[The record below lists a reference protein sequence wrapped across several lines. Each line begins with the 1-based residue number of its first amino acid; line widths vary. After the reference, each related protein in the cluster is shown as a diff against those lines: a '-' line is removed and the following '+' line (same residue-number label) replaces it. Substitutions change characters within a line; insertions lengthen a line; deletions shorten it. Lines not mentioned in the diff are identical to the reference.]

1 MTEAGKIRW
10 CRIMGVVNITPDSFS
25 DGGHFLDPGAAF
37 AQAEKLVADGA
48 EIVDI
53 GAESSRPG
61 SRQVS
66 QDEEWARLLP
76 VLTRLAKGT
85 LKAQISLDTRKP
97 ELMMKATDF
106 GISFINDIEGG
117 RDEKVLRFLAARR
130 EISYICMHMHGNPET
145 MQKSPL
151 SGTAGIRAIDQFFKE
166 KTQLLASCG
175 FSPERIYLDPGFG
188 FGKTDDLNAK
198 ILAHTAGWAA
208 AGQQLAVGV
217 SRKSF
222 FGRTLGLENPADRDA
237 PSKICELS
245 LAIMGASIIRTHDVK
260 RLKRLLTLVE

>member
-1 MTEAGKIRW
+1 
-10 CRIMGVVNITPDSFS
+10 MGVVNITPDSFS
-25 DGGHFLDPGAAF
+25 DGGQFLDPGAAI
-37 AQAEKLVADGA
+37 AQAEQLVADGA
-48 EIVDI
+48 EIIDI

-66 QDEEWARLLP
+66 QDEEWGRLLP

-85 LKAQISLDTRKP
+85 LKTQISLDTRKP

-130 EISYICMHMHGNPET
+130 DVSYICMHMHGDPAT

-151 SGTAGIRAIDQFFKE
+151 AGAAGIPAISRFFND
-166 KTQLLASCG
+166 KTQLLMSCG
-175 FSPERIYLDPGFG
+175 FSPDRIYLDPGFG

-198 ILAHTAGWAA
+198 ILAHTPAWVA
-208 AGQQLAVGV
+208 AGRQLVVGV

-245 LAIMGASIIRTHDVK
+245 LAIMGAGIIRTHDVK
-260 RLKRLLTLVE
+260 RLKHLLALVE